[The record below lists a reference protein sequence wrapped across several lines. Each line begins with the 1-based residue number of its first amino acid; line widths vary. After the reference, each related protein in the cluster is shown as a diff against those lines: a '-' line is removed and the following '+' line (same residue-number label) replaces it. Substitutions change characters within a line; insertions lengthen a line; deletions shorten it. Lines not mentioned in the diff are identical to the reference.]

1 MDAAD
6 VYLTYC
12 AIKAH
17 FSKNKYDYH
26 KFAGKTKIKRD
37 SFYKRKDRFFFAR
50 LARKLKTK
58 KETARYRRRRG
69 QNMCQKQSRG
79 QARHCILLRLLHSH
93 CMILGNLTTCR
104 LCTELLL
111 FFFFLCCRSCSRR
124 TRLNRERVCANCSCR
139 AASWAHLRTGNTA
152 VTLSSR

>member
-50 LARKLKTK
+50 LA
-58 KETARYRRRRG
+58 
-69 QNMCQKQSRG
+69 
-79 QARHCILLRLLHSH
+79 
-93 CMILGNLTTCR
+93 
-104 LCTELLL
+104 
-111 FFFFLCCRSCSRR
+111 
-124 TRLNRERVCANCSCR
+124 
-139 AASWAHLRTGNTA
+139 
-152 VTLSSR
+152 